1 MLALVAALLVGAVVA
16 VVLPDDP
23 AGTAASA
30 GTDGAGA
37 PAESTTPPSGSAS
50 GSDGAAG
57 SSSGGAAGSAGSSS
71 AGSSSAGSSSAGSS
85 SAGGSSAGG
94 SEGAGTGT
102 AGSDQAVVDDDLRA
116 EFIMLAAR
124 DRGHDRVVPVDALPD
139 AAQQVCG
146 AIRADP
152 TDATLEAT
160 AVSLQQSAF
169 QLTEGLSWEFLDLA
183 STIYCP
189 EHHALVVQQIDARLE

>member
-57 SSSGGAAGSAGSSS
+57 SSSGGAAASAG
-71 AGSSSAGSSSAGSS
+71 AS

-94 SEGAGTGT
+94 SSAGSSSAGASEGTGTGT
-102 AGSDQAVVDDDLRA
+102 AGSDQAVIDDDLRA